1 VCVQHHAQLYGTAKY
16 NFSLFLTLF
25 VRSIHKVFDASDV
38 NGDGVVDKGEAY
50 EMVLHM

>member
-1 VCVQHHAQLYGTAKY
+1 MCVQHHVQLYGTAKY